1 MNSKRLKLASATVGT
16 SALLA
21 MGAFSVAS
29 TTAAQDEDPPVTP
42 GPVTTS
48 EITTGETATQS
59 GAPETPTTSVAT
71 PPVTAEP
78 PPTV

>member
-1 MNSKRLKLASATVGT
+1 MNSQRLKLLSATVGT

-29 TTAAQDEDPPVTP
+29 TTAAQDEDPPVSP

-48 EITTGETATQS
+48 EITTGETVTQS
-59 GAPETPTTSVAT
+59 GAPATPTTSVAT

-78 PPTV
+78 SPTG

>member
-1 MNSKRLKLASATVGT
+1 MFSATVGT

-29 TTAAQDEDPPVTP
+29 STAAQDDTTVTP

-48 EITTGETATQS
+48 EITTGETITETVIPE
-59 GAPETPTTSVAT
+59 APETTVVT

-78 PPTV
+78 APTID